1 MFVIRRLPGHISDSS
16 LYCLLS
22 SCTETLPPQL
32 LLPPFRLNIEFN
44 IWLKS
49 RNISNI
55 PSERDRH
62 GQPFANHPGF
72 LARNHSSL
80 STHDDDGE
88 DTFSDDDDD
97 DVKMQFIDCNK
108 HGLPM
113 QGIDSQ
119 CKL

>member
-62 GQPFANHPGF
+62 GQPFANHPAF
-72 LARNHSSL
+72 LARNHFSIL
-80 STHDDDGE
+80 THDDDGN
-88 DTFSDDDDD
+88 DTVADDDE
-97 DVKMQFIDCNK
+97 KSKQLRI
-108 HGLPM
+108 HLYLG
-113 QGIDSQ
+113 S
-119 CKL
+119 